1 LAALLKKRNPYL
13 SSNHCIAHR
22 LHLAAEDAA
31 KEVPYFNNYKEIVK
45 SIYTFFSNSYKRMY
59 ELKLIQDSENPD
71 LAILNIVNTKWLSWA
86 LVIHNFHQILDDIH
100 LALIQQKD
108 TNSMANFLHNAL
120 TTEFYIFTKFLADI
134 LSTMKS
140 MILVFQSDYVSLT
153 ETRKQLSMAIE
164 SITSDFIGNENSAP
178 HYGIHLANYMNEFN
192 LTGEDLPGM
201 SNLILF

>member
-1 LAALLKKRNPYL
+1 L

-59 ELKLIQDSENPD
+59 ELKAIQEDSKNPD
-71 LAILNIVNTKWLSWA
+71 LAILNIVDTRWLSWA
-86 LVIHNFHQILDDIH
+86 MVIHNFHQILDDIH
-100 LALIQQKD
+100 LALIQQKEK
-108 TNSMANFLHNAL
+108 NPMANFLHQAL
-120 TTEFYIFTKFLADI
+120 TAEFYIFTKFLADI

-153 ETRKQLSMAIE
+153 EIRKQLSMAIE
-164 SITSDFIGNENSAP
+164 TITSDFIGSGDSAP
-178 HYGIHLANYMNEFN
+178 HYGVHLANYMNECD
-192 LTGEDLPGM
+192 LTSEDLP
-201 SNLILF
+201 SEFKYF

>member
-31 KEVPYFNNYKEIVK
+31 KEVPYFNDYKEIVK
-45 SIYTFFSNSYKRMY
+45 SIYTFFLNSYKRMY
-59 ELKLIQDSENPD
+59 ELKSIQEDSENPD
-71 LAILNIVNTKWLSWA
+71 LAILNIVDTRWLSWA

-100 LALIQQKD
+100 LVLIQQKD
-108 TNSMANFLHNAL
+108 ANSMANFLHKAL
-120 TTEFYIFTKFLADI
+120 TTEFYIFTKFLV
-134 LSTMKS
+134 STMKS

-153 ETRKQLSMAIE
+153 ETRQQLSMAIE

-178 HYGIHLANYMNEFN
+178 YYGVHLANYMNE
-192 LTGEDLPGM
+192 LVK
-201 SNLILF
+201 IYRVC